1 MSNRYTTRECKHCG
15 IMFKAKRS
23 DTLYCSKTCK
33 QYAYNQRIE
42 KGNNKLCRSQNQKSS
57 NAANLPADFDR
68 QARGYLHQRML
79 LLVKEYIDFI
89 LSKDSFN
96 LQALSTFYVN
106 ANNFRP
112 FTALPHWEKYK
123 LKQLF
128 TSIWNDLHVQQ
139 INIGKKIP
147 YDESINLEF
156 IKLLIEMYSE
166 FGKFRDDYFEN

>member
-1 MSNRYTTRECKHCG
+1 
-15 IMFKAKRS
+15 
-23 DTLYCSKTCK
+23 
-33 QYAYNQRIE
+33 
-42 KGNNKLCRSQNQKSS
+42 
-57 NAANLPADFDR
+57 
-68 QARGYLHQRML
+68 ML